1 MVGLSRIKMLFG
13 ECVLIRNRLTKSAMK
28 HTAIKKAILPVAGF
42 GTRFLPA
49 TKAQPKEMLPVVDK
63 PVVQY
68 LVEEAVASGIEEI
81 IFVTGRGKRAIEDHF
96 DVSYELEDTLVE
108 KNKLDLLE
116 AVQKISGLAK
126 FSYVRQPIPLG
137 DGHAL
142 YQAAHLIDDDE
153 SVLVIF
159 GDCIYDSAVPASRQL
174 MDAYAECKTSI
185 IGLTNIPREEV
196 SKFGVVDG
204 EWQDERTVRVRK
216 IVEKPSVEEAPST
229 VVAPGKYILTY
240 DVFRT
245 LSTMTE
251 GESGEIRLV
260 DAFNIMLREGQ
271 SIHGHLLDGV
281 WLDTGDKFN
290 FLKTTIHFGLKHPE
304 VGSKLREYLKSIPL

>member
-1 MVGLSRIKMLFG
+1 M
-13 ECVLIRNRLTKSAMK
+13 
-28 HTAIKKAILPVAGF
+28 HTDQPRKIKKAILPVAGF

-108 KNKLDLLE
+108 KNKQDLLE
-116 AVQKISGLAK
+116 VVQKISTLAK

-142 YQAAHLIDDDE
+142 LQAAHLIDDDE

-159 GDCIYDSAVPASRQL
+159 GDCIYDSTVPASRQL
-174 MDAYAECKTSI
+174 IEAYEKYHTPI
-185 IGLTNIPREEV
+185 IGLSEVALEDV
-196 SKFGVVDG
+196 SKFGVVAG
-204 EWQDERTVRVRK
+204 ENLSENDWKVTQ
-216 IVEKPSVEEAPST
+216 IVEKPKPEDAPSRL
-229 VVAPGKYILTY
+229 VAVGKYIITNE
-240 DVFRT
+240 VFEV
-245 LSTMTE
+245 LAKME
-251 GESGEIRLV
+251 AGKSGEIRLS
-260 DAFNIMLREGQ
+260 DAFDIMLENRDPPVLD
-271 SIHGHLLDGV
+271 SIKVRDQRKQRALEAPV
-281 WLDTGDKFN
+281 
-290 FLKTTIHFGLKHPE
+290 
-304 VGSKLREYLKSIPL
+304 